1 MVSSR
6 NKFPKKPYIN
16 ASLILENSIFESS
29 DIDARQT
36 VFGGEEG
43 RRKLIS
49 PRYFHF
55 RFIRKND
62 TGLSRGHRK
71 CSGKTFEKRFFQKHM
86 QR

>member
-1 MVSSR
+1 MVFSR
-6 NKFPKKPYIN
+6 NKTPKKPYID

-55 RFIRKND
+55 SI
-62 TGLSRGHRK
+62 HP
-71 CSGKTFEKRFFQKHM
+71 
-86 QR
+86 